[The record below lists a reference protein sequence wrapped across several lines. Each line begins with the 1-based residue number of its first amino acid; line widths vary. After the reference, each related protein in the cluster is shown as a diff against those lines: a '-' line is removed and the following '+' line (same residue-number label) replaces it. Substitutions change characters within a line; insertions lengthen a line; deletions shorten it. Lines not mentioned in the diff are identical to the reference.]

1 MVTTQISILSSLSV
15 SYFLE
20 EILTS
25 GQQLGR
31 PWLAVEVHLG
41 LVVVLKVVLPV
52 TLISIRPC
60 HLKQKVGE
68 ICQCNFHT
76 VRNWSQLWTCNP
88 CEFRRW
94 DQNCGRLHTP
104 RITVSQEWLN
114 GSLTRIQGGK
124 SGAWSLF
131 YQVGTACSTRW
142 ARLQYSLLG
151 EMRSIEIASGRSQW
165 MGGGHCHQPSGHRWC
180 LVLHPFLRLLWTTDL
195 KQCQKVLPFC
205 HILCPCETYE
215 PGMWFPQSS
224 FKESSWRIESSQNT
238 EFWLIEFI
246 KMAEGRRVRQRLT
259 GE

>member
-1 MVTTQISILSSLSV
+1 M
-15 SYFLE
+15 
-20 EILTS
+20 
-25 GQQLGR
+25 
-31 PWLAVEVHLG
+31 
-41 LVVVLKVVLPV
+41 VVLKVVLPV
-52 TLISIRPC
+52 TLIPIRPC

-142 ARLQYSLLG
+142 ARG
-151 EMRSIEIASGRSQW
+151 CNT
-165 MGGGHCHQPSGHRWC
+165 HC
-180 LVLHPFLRLLWTTDL
+180 LVRCARSKLPRADHNGWVEGIVTNRVDTGGALSYIHSYAFCEPLIWN
-195 KQCQKVLPFC
+195 KCKKVVPFC
-205 HILCPCETYE
+205 HILCPCGTNWSWTNA
-215 PGMWFPQSS
+215 GMWFP
-224 FKESSWRIESSQNT
+224 
-238 EFWLIEFI
+238 
-246 KMAEGRRVRQRLT
+246 
-259 GE
+259 